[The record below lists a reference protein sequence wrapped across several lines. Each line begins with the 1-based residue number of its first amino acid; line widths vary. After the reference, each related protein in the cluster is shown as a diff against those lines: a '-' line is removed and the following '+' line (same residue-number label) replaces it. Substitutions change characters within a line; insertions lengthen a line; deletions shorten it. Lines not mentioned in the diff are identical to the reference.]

1 MNTRSWI
8 FLVWLLLLP
17 LSQVVADISSK
28 QQAVEQSLRLKYT
41 DVEYH
46 PTFGG
51 WYLLTTRE
59 KSQVTYSLGD
69 SEGQIVVSKAIEYQL
84 YDAFIRFCFVDEAKK
99 RLHEQWENEKKAYEV
114 AYAQYRRA
122 EDEYEQV
129 LKAYNTQVEAV
140 KLSANEQY
148 KHEVAEAQRK
158 AQAEYQRQSSDQ
170 GLGGLF
176 GGVVKAIG
184 SVVVHANATDN
195 ISYEAILSE
204 MLDKAG
210 LLTPPSKP
218 YNPKPNLAV
227 EPSSGYEWKCYSF
240 QQPCPYSE
248 IDYEAMIKGESIA
261 DVKQNGKYGLVN
273 AQLEELIPCVSR
285 NKIYQGRLADN
296 NVLVKVNGKYGVCSE
311 KGEVLVAFAYD
322 SIVLSS
328 DVFVATLSNGSSGL
342 IAYDGQELFPF
353 VAYEI
358 VELAPAYILVCDKQ
372 DRYGAINYQGKMI
385 VPVKNK
391 REQVEKKVEMYA
403 KKAPL
408 ADENLLALERVKHAY
423 NAYLQRDTQVLLA
436 RGKQTNAQDKMLIG
450 SSDVDIQIPVT
461 SKKQD
466 NTFVVIIANKNYDE
480 APNVAYALNDGYM
493 FKEYCLKTLGVP
505 EGNIRLKEDA
515 TYNHMREAVNWIR
528 EIGSNKV
535 YKDKAKFIVYYSGH
549 GVPDEMSRSMYLL
562 PKDGVAMNI
571 AHTGYRISD
580 LYDVLAESGAESVV
594 LLDAC
599 FSGFDKS
606 GLALASTKGVVKVVS
621 GAPKGNTVVLS
632 ASAGNEVAHQYE
644 EKSHGLFTYYL
655 LKKLQESQGDVT
667 LGELFGYIEKQ
678 VARTSLTVI
687 KKSQTPS
694 VAAGAEAQAW
704 EDRKL

>member
-114 AYAQYRRA
+114 AYAQYSKV

-184 SVVVHANATDN
+184 SVVVHANATDK

-248 IDYEAMIKGESIA
+248 IDYDAMIKGESIA

-273 AQLEELIPCVSR
+273 AQLEEIIPCVSR

-311 KGEVLVAFAYD
+311 KGEVVVGFAYD

-328 DVFVATLSNGSSGL
+328 DVFVATLSNGLSGL

-408 ADENLLALERVKHAY
+408 ADENLLVLERVKHAY

-505 EGNIRLKEDA
+505 EDNIRLKEDA

-528 EIGSNKV
+528 EIASNKV
-535 YKDKAKFIVYYSGH
+535 YKNNSKFIVYYSGH
-549 GVPDEMSRSMYLL
+549 GVPDEMTRSMYLL

-571 AHTGYRISD
+571 ANTGYRISD

-694 VAAGAEAQAW
+694 VAAGAEAQLW
-704 EDRKL
+704 QDRKL